1 VFLVNLDSS
10 HYVENRE
17 IVMNNVAEQLIRM
30 QVQQYEHDEFFH
42 KEITRLNIH
51 QRLNHMALHFA
62 KYAGKIC
69 DCVLNTQ
76 DEQIL
81 KKNIIDSFIIS
92 TTCANTLNIRIV
104 DKLSFSDTAMPENL
118 LDLGRDIANQ
128 LGIDTEDSL
137 WLVKTYPVVVG
148 ELAKAC
154 ESVDHLESYPYR
166 ETIADCVI
174 RICSLMLV
182 AASQQNIDLVNE
194 VSNRLT
200 GVKQKSI
207 FFDYY
212 MSRQT

>member
-1 VFLVNLDSS
+1 
-10 HYVENRE
+10 
-17 IVMNNVAEQLIRM
+17 MNSIAKQLLIM
-30 QVQQYEHDEFFH
+30 QSQQYDHDEFFH

-69 DCVLNTQ
+69 DCTLNTQ
-76 DEQIL
+76 DEQVL

-92 TTCANTLNIRIV
+92 TTCSNILNIRIS
-104 DKLSFSDTAMPENL
+104 DKLSFSNPPMPENL
-118 LDLGRDIANQ
+118 LDLGHDIANQ
-128 LGIDTEDSL
+128 LGVDTKDSL
-137 WLVKTYPVVVG
+137 WLIKTYPIVVG

-166 ETIADCVI
+166 ETIANCVI

-182 AASQQNIDLVNE
+182 AASHLNIDLTTE

-200 GVKQKSI
+200 GVKEKSI
-207 FFDYY
+207 FFGHY
-212 MSRQT
+212 MSHRA